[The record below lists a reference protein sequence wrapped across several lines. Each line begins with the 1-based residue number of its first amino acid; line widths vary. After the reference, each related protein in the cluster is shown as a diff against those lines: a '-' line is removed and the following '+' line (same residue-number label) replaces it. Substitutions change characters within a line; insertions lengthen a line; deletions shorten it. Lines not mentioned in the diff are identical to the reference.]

1 MDADV
6 TMSVE
11 YGCVVWTLVILF
23 LLNIMIHNSPVC
35 SRKKSL
41 NLLPYFFYIC
51 GLLAIIEVVALVVP
65 RPKFH
70 HSL

>member
-35 SRKKSL
+35 SRKNHSICCL
-41 NLLPYFFYIC
+41 IFFIF
-51 GLLAIIEVVALVVP
+51 VAC
-65 RPKFH
+65 
-70 HSL
+70 